1 MSRLLPER
9 KTINEKEGCSRNVG
23 RSGFVSSGEE
33 EVVGVS
39 VAAGEEELIGAPDG
53 DGATEPAGVPVA
65 EGTGEVVFSGAK
77 ETIGGSVGSV

>member
-1 MSRLLPER
+1 MSVA
-9 KTINEKEGCSRNVG
+9 T
-23 RSGFVSSGEE
+23 GEE
-33 EVVGVS
+33 ET
-39 VAAGEEELIGAPDG
+39 IGAPDG